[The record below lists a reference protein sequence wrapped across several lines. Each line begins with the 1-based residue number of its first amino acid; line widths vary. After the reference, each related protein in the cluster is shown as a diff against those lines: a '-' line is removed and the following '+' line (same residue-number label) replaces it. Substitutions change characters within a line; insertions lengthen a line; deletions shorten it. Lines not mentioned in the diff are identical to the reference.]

1 MRSDGRVPGAG
12 SHFDGGIPGFGRV
25 QRGFEAKVFVMN
37 MHVEKVVRL
46 RWRKSHVAKV
56 KDEFRHVEEPGQ
68 IFSAAETV
76 EPRKI
81 TGSDRKSVV

>member
-37 MHVEKVVRL
+37 MHVEK
-46 RWRKSHVAKV
+46 
-56 KDEFRHVEEPGQ
+56 GT
-68 IFSAAETV
+68 AEA
-76 EPRKI
+76 I
-81 TGSDRKSVV
+81 QLA